1 MLQQSVR
8 PLLTADVLTAHN
20 REGGG
25 GGGGEGESG
34 GRGEEEEGSKL
45 DRIFR
50 KLDSITPSTNL
61 DISVCVQGYRVLV
74 FHTDSFCFHVIL
86 CPLYMNSG

>member
-25 GGGGEGESG
+25 GGEGESC

-50 KLDSITPSTNL
+50 KLDSITTATNL
-61 DISVCVQGYRVLV
+61 DISVCVQG
-74 FHTDSFCFHVIL
+74 
-86 CPLYMNSG
+86 